1 MGDLVGPSIKT
12 RDIAERRALA
22 RANKDAEYLQR
33 RVELRNAAATI
44 FRTKG
49 FSATKLQD
57 VGAAVGLDRATIY
70 YYFSGKDE
78 LFQDVVAEAVRDNLK
93 KVEDLHAETLPSQE
107 KISRLVD
114 GLLNAYEEHYPYLYV
129 YVQEDMAHLKGDA
142 AWGREMQSLQRR
154 FDRAVRG
161 IVQEGLDDK
170 SIAAAGGDARVIANA
185 IIGMCNWTHRWFHP
199 KTKGDAAGVSKV
211 FAEILLRG
219 LAPRSKT

>member
-1 MGDLVGPSIKT
+1 MGGFVAPLIKT
-12 RDIAERRALA
+12 SDIAERRALA
-22 RANKDAEYLQR
+22 RANNDADYLQR
-33 RVELRNAAATI
+33 RAELRHAAAAI

-78 LFQDVVAEAVRDNLK
+78 LFQDVVAEAVRDNLR
-93 KVEDLHAETLPSQE
+93 KVEELDAESLPAQE
-107 KISRLVD
+107 KISRLVM
-114 GLLNAYEEHYPYLYV
+114 GLLDAYEEHYPYLYV

-154 FDRAVRG
+154 FDRAVRA
-161 IVQEGLDDK
+161 IVQEGIDDK
-170 SIAAAGGDARVIANA
+170 SIGVAGGDARVIANA

-199 KTKGDAAGVSKV
+199 KTKGDAADVGKV
-211 FAEILLRG
+211 FADILLRG
-219 LAPRSKT
+219 LTPRSR